1 MKLIFLALFP
11 FIIFSQQSVED
22 ELDSAFINAKKGI
35 YWCLSNVDT
44 GKSRIDKD
52 LISGSRLY
60 ASVKIQREVDG
71 IKIESR
77 GFFNSTEVFV
87 KVYRSD
93 DFLEQEGYLKKDVP
107 EKPPEKKKKKL

>member
-1 MKLIFLALFP
+1 MKLVFLSLFP

-44 GKSRIDKD
+44 GKNRIDKD
-52 LISGSRLY
+52 LIFDNRLY

-71 IKIESR
+71 VKIESK
-77 GFFNSTEVFV
+77 GFYNSTEVFV

-93 DFLEQEGYLKKDVP
+93 DFLEKEGYLKKVIP
-107 EKPPEKKKKKL
+107 ESTPEKKKKKL